1 VHVLSVLWQRVTATQ
16 PAPARTVI
24 LAAAA
29 VALVVVGAR
38 RPWGIA
44 RHAITLVHEA
54 SHGIAAVAG
63 GRRLAGIRLHHDT
76 SGVTLSKGRPTGP
89 GMVTM
94 LAAGYLGPA
103 VIGLAAAATLASGHA
118 VGLLWCLLVLL
129 VLLLLQ
135 IRNLF
140 GLWSVLATG
149 AVVFVVSWWLPGRAQ
164 TEFAAFV
171 TWLLL
176 LGAPRPLLELIRTR
190 RRRPG
195 ALMSDPD
202 QLARITPLPA
212 GAWLAAMLAGTAG
225 ALAGGAALLLGT

>member
-1 VHVLSVLWQRVTATQ
+1 MHVVHVLWQRATASQ
-16 PAPARTVI
+16 PAPSRAVI
-24 LAAAA
+24 LGAAA
-29 VALVVVGAR
+29 VALVVVAAR
-38 RPWGIA
+38 RSWHVA

-54 SHGIAAVAG
+54 SHGVAAVAG

-76 SGVTLSKGRPTGP
+76 SGVTLSKGRPRGP
-89 GMVTM
+89 GMVAM

-103 VIGLAAAATLASGHA
+103 VVGLAAAALLSSGHA

-129 VLLLLQ
+129 ALLLLQ

-140 GLWSVLATG
+140 GLWSVVATA
-149 AVVFVVSWWLPGRAQ
+149 AVVLVVSWWLPGKAQ

-176 LGAPRPLLELIRTR
+176 LGAPRPLLELVRTR

-195 ALMSDPD
+195 PVMSDPD

-212 GAWLAAMLAGTAG
+212 GLWLAGMLAGTAG
-225 ALAGGAALLLGT
+225 ALAGGAALLLRS

>member
-1 VHVLSVLWQRVTATQ
+1 MLGVLWHRVTATQ
-16 PAPARTVI
+16 PAPARTII
-24 LAAAA
+24 LGAAA
-29 VALVVVGAR
+29 VAIVVVAAR
-38 RPWGIA
+38 RPWGVA

-54 SHGIAAVAG
+54 SHGVAAVVG

-89 GMVTM
+89 GMVAM

-103 VIGLAAAATLASGHA
+103 IVGVAAAATLASGHA

-129 VLLLLQ
+129 ALLLLQ

-149 AVVFVVSWWLPGRAQ
+149 AIVFVVSWWLPGKAQ

-176 LGAPRPLLELIRTR
+176 IGAPRPVLELIRAR
-190 RRRPG
+190 RQRAG
-195 ALMSDPD
+195 SVMSDPD

-212 GAWLAAMLAGTAG
+212 GAWLATMLIGTAG
-225 ALAGGAALLLGT
+225 ALVGGAALLLGP